1 MGRRA
6 RTKEDAINR
15 CLSFF
20 ENQNQTCPNT
30 SIKQPFKNFTPEVK
44 IQLIRKHLKNNPRIC
59 KLIATFSTENSE
71 CGQETVDIATGIIL
85 THMLS
90 S

>member
-20 ENQNQTCPNT
+20 ENQNQKCPIT
-30 SIKQPFKNFTPEVK
+30 SIKQPFNNFPPEVK
-44 IQLIRKHLKNNPRIC
+44 IQLIRKHLRDNPRIC
-59 KLIATFSTENSE
+59 KLIAKFKTKDPEFN
-71 CGQETVDIATGIIL
+71 QETIDIATGLVL